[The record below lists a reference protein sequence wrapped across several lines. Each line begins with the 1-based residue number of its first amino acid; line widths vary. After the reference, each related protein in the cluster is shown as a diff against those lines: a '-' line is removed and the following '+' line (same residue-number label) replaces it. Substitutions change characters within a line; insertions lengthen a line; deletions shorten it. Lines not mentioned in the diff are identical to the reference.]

1 MTVIYELSQY
11 VDIARVVND
20 SEYASE
26 KHLTVKEQ
34 NAVENS
40 TSDKLYLLQYIKNKL
55 NYLQMLCQEIS

>member
-34 NAVENS
+34 NAVEKDLDKNETVISQKNS
-40 TSDKLYLLQYIKNKL
+40 
-55 NYLQMLCQEIS
+55 EG

>member
-55 NYLQMLCQEIS
+55 NVKYSFFII